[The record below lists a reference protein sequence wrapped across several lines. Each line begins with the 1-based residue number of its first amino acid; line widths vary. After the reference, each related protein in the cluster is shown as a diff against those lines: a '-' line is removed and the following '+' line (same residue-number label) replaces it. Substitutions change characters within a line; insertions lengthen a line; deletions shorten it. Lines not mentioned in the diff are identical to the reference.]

1 MRFYSLKMITYN
13 EIERTLDSR
22 RHYRITL
29 KLEAKVKN
37 KNEEI

>member
-22 RHYRITL
+22 RPYRITS